1 MWYRR
6 ASRRKSGRPD
16 LNHEFLKWLASGFP
30 PGLPILPPLLIRDL
44 GVLTLWPKIGW
55 VAGRNASAT
64 ATMLAKMTDG
74 RIVLS
79 DPDAKTAEIGPSYA
93 GSIGPSIGDS
103 RLPPSAADFVV
114 GLDIGTFADRDKF
127 LTEAARVAR
136 PNALVALVERGALKI
151 NPLHLAGVDK
161 CWRETI
167 DPNGFKPVPPDLDWI
182 RGLSDWDNLYPPG
195 ATDLA
200 VAFGVDLNDE
210 AFVIEGNLA
219 ADQLANCML
228 DAGGKDVDP
237 SLRSALV
244 QRLQWHLADAFP
256 DRSGFGVSWPLIAR
270 RRRPPE
276 QRTSS

>member
-1 MWYRR
+1 MRYRR
-6 ASRRKSGRPD
+6 GSRRRSGRPD
-16 LNHEFLKWLASGFP
+16 LNHEFLQWLASGFP
-30 PGLPILPPLLIRDL
+30 PGLPILPPLLIREL

-55 VAGRNASAT
+55 VAGRNAGAT

-79 DPDAKTAEIGPSYA
+79 DPDARNAEASTSCAGPV
-93 GSIGPSIGDS
+93 GPSIRDS
-103 RLPPSAADFVV
+103 GLPNGSADFIIGV
-114 GLDIGTFADRDKF
+114 DIGTFADRDKF
-127 LTEAARVAR
+127 LTEAGRIAR

-167 DPNGFKPVPPDLDWI
+167 DPNGFTPVPPDLGWI
-182 RGLSDWDNLYPPG
+182 RGLSDWDNMYPPG

-200 VAFGVDLNDE
+200 MAFGVDLNDE
-210 AFVIEGNLA
+210 AFVMDGNLA
-219 ADQLANCML
+219 VDQLAKCML

-237 SLRSALV
+237 SLRPALV
-244 QRLQWHLADAFP
+244 QRLQCHLADAFP

-270 RRRPPE
+270 RRRFPE